1 MSLKISQNFRS
12 LIEKIDETGTYRM
25 SETPQA
31 AASPAPVKPAAAP
44 ARKKRP
50 KELAVINQAGCT
62 GCEVCLEVCPV
73 DCIYVVAGPQYDV
86 HKKLVEIDLDVCI
99 GCKLC
104 VKYCPWDTIEMIET
118 EQSYGVAKEWTERT
132 VLPDKEWMKG
142 ANAEVG
148 EFFP

>member
-1 MSLKISQNFRS
+1 
-12 LIEKIDETGTYRM
+12 M

-31 AASPAPVKPAAAP
+31 VPPAAPKPAAAAP

-50 KELAVINQAGCT
+50 KELAVIDQSGCT

-73 DCIYVVAGPQYDV
+73 DCMYVVAGPEYDV

-104 VKYCPWDTIEMIET
+104 VKYCPWETIEMIES
-118 EQSYGVAKEWTERT
+118 EKASEVAREWTMRT
-132 VLPDKEWMKG
+132 VMPEKEWMQG
-142 ANAEVG
+142 TQTDTG
-148 EFFP
+148 EFFPTVFYGDKPAV